1 MKKLLFLFCCA
12 CFMACSNQPAS
23 DTEKNNTAGSP
34 TVSSTLSTESEMEI
48 LAGCVDNA
56 KDNAGND
63 LDDAKAFAL
72 CRCVLQ
78 EMQKKYPDADSVAL
92 VNHLSDTTQVA
103 ELAKKCR

>member
-1 MKKLLFLFCCA
+1 MKKLFFLFCCA
-12 CFMACSNQPAS
+12 CFIACSNQPAS
-23 DTEKNNTAGSP
+23 DPENKNNNNP
-34 TVSSTLSTESEMEI
+34 TVLGNLSTESEMEI

-78 EMQKKYPDADSVAL
+78 EMQKKYPDADSVAI
-92 VNHLSDTTQVA
+92 VNYLSDTTQVA